1 MIASSTFRSLLWLE
15 LGLAKDPGVKR
26 CLASATAGGRLRLG
40 RAVPVRC
47 PPMSGVGIVGAG
59 AMGSAF
65 AERLLACGHRV
76 RVWNRTRAALEPLVV
91 LGAAAAQSPAEVA
104 ADSDFVITIVRDAV
118 ALAAVTEGAQGI
130 AAGAHPGL
138 IAIEMSTVGP
148 DAIRALR
155 ETLPAS
161 TTLLDAPVHGPPSA
175 ALTGSLAIFVGGDA
189 DVLEQ
194 ARPVLELLGSVLHI
208 GPLGSAAGAKLIVQT
223 TLVGTLALLGEALA
237 LAEAFHVPR
246 DLLFD
251 VLAQT
256 PLAAQAQRRRPML
269 ESGDYSASFRLS
281 LARKDMDLVA
291 ETAQRAG
298 LYLRLDEAGR
308 SWLLDAEHDGR
319 GDQDYTAIIPTILE
333 HARAAPSGGSD
344 AR

>member
-1 MIASSTFRSLLWLE
+1 
-15 LGLAKDPGVKR
+15 
-26 CLASATAGGRLRLG
+26 
-40 RAVPVRC
+40 
-47 PPMSGVGIVGAG
+47 MSCVGILGTG
-59 AMGSAF
+59 AMGSGF

-76 RVWNRTRAALEPLVV
+76 RVWNRTRAAVDPLVA

-104 ADSDFVITIVRDAV
+104 AESDFVITSVSDAV
-118 ALAAVTEGAQGI
+118 ALRAVSEGAQGF

-138 IAIEMSTVGP
+138 IALEMSTVGP

-161 TTLLDAPVHGPPSA
+161 NALLDAPVHGPPDSA
-175 ALTGSLAIFVGGDA
+175 RAGSLSIFVGGDA

-237 LAEAFHVPR
+237 LAEALGVPR
-246 DLLFD
+246 EAMFD

-256 PLAAQAQRRRPML
+256 PLAAQAQRRRPMV
-269 ESGDYSASFRLS
+269 ESGDYSARFRLS

-298 LYLRLDEAGR
+298 LHLRLDEAGR
-308 SWLLDAEHDGR
+308 RWLLDAEDDGR
-319 GDQDYTAIIPTILE
+319 GRQDYTAIIATIQERARTAPTAE
-333 HARAAPSGGSD
+333 SEGAPG
-344 AR
+344 A

>member
-1 MIASSTFRSLLWLE
+1 MTHGAQRTE
-15 LGLAKDPGVKR
+15 
-26 CLASATAGGRLRLG
+26 GGDLG
-40 RAVPVRC
+40 RGVPVRC
-47 PPMSGVGIVGAG
+47 RRMSAVGIVGAG
-59 AMGSAF
+59 AMGSGF

-76 RVWNRTRAALEPLVV
+76 CVWNRTRAALEPLVA
-91 LGAAAAQSPAEVA
+91 LGADAAHSPAEVA

-118 ALAAVTEGAQGI
+118 ALAAVTGGPQGI

-138 IAIEMSTVGP
+138 IAMEMSTVGP

-161 TTLLDAPVHGPPSA
+161 SALLDAPVHGPPDSA
-175 ALTGSLAIFVGGDA
+175 RTGSLAIFVGGDA

-208 GPLGSAAGAKLIVQT
+208 GPLGSGAGAKLIVQT
-223 TLVGTLALLGEALA
+223 TLVGTLGLLGEALA
-237 LAEAFHVPR
+237 LAEAVHVPR
-246 DLLFD
+246 EVLFE

-256 PLAAQAQRRRPML
+256 PLAAQAQRRRPMV

-298 LYLRLDEAGR
+298 LHLRLDEAAR

-319 GDQDYTAIIPTILE
+319 GDQDYTAIIPTIRD
-333 HARAAPSGGSD
+333 HARTARSGGSET
-344 AR
+344 R

>member
-1 MIASSTFRSLLWLE
+1 
-15 LGLAKDPGVKR
+15 
-26 CLASATAGGRLRLG
+26 
-40 RAVPVRC
+40 
-47 PPMSGVGIVGAG
+47 MSRVGIVGVG
-59 AMGSAF
+59 AMGSGF
-65 AERLLACGHRV
+65 AGRLLARGHRV
-76 RVWNRTRAALEPLVV
+76 CVWNRTRAALDSLVA
-91 LGAAAAQSPAEVA
+91 LGAAAGQSPAEVA
-104 ADSDFVITIVRDAV
+104 AASDFVITIVSDPV
-118 ALAAVTEGAQGI
+118 ALRAVSEGAEGV

-138 IAIEMSTVGP
+138 IAMEMSTVGP

-161 TTLLDAPVHGPPSA
+161 SAMLDAPVHGPPA
-175 ALTGSLAIFVGGDA
+175 AARAGSLAIFVGGDT

-237 LAEAFHVPR
+237 LAEAFSVPR
-246 DLLFD
+246 EVMFD

-256 PLAAQAQRRRPML
+256 PLASQAQRRRPMV

-291 ETAQRAG
+291 EDAQRAG
-298 LYLRLDEAGR
+298 LHLRLDEAGR
-308 SWLLDAEHDGR
+308 SWLLDAEHEGR
-319 GDQDYTAIIPTILE
+319 GHQDYTAIIATIQERARTAPTGRTE
-333 HARAAPSGGSD
+333 D
-344 AR
+344 A

>member
-1 MIASSTFRSLLWLE
+1 
-15 LGLAKDPGVKR
+15 
-26 CLASATAGGRLRLG
+26 
-40 RAVPVRC
+40 
-47 PPMSGVGIVGAG
+47 MSRVGIVGVG

-65 AERLLACGHRV
+65 AGRLLARGHRV
-76 RVWNRTRAALEPLVV
+76 CVWNRTRAALDSLVA

-104 ADSDFVITIVRDAV
+104 AASDFVMTIVSDPV
-118 ALAAVTEGAQGI
+118 ALRAVSEGADGI
-130 AAGAHPGL
+130 AAGAQPGL
-138 IAIEMSTVGP
+138 IAMEMSTVGP

-155 ETLPAS
+155 DTLPAS
-161 TTLLDAPVHGPPSA
+161 SALLDAPVHGPPA
-175 ALTGSLAIFVGGDA
+175 AARAGSLAIFVGGDT

-237 LAEAFHVPR
+237 LAEAFSVPR
-246 DLLFD
+246 EVMFD

-256 PLAAQAQRRRPML
+256 PLASQAQRRRPMV

-291 ETAQRAG
+291 EDAQRAG
-298 LYLRLDEAGR
+298 LHLRLDEAAR

-319 GDQDYTAIIPTILE
+319 GHQDYTAIIATIQERARTAPTGRIE
-333 HARAAPSGGSD
+333 D
-344 AR
+344 A

>member
-1 MIASSTFRSLLWLE
+1 
-15 LGLAKDPGVKR
+15 
-26 CLASATAGGRLRLG
+26 
-40 RAVPVRC
+40 
-47 PPMSGVGIVGAG
+47 MSRVGIVGAG
-59 AMGSAF
+59 AMGSGI

-76 RVWNRTRAALEPLVV
+76 RVWNRTREALEPLVAR
-91 LGAAAAQSPAEVA
+91 GAAAAQSPAEVA
-104 ADSDFVITIVRDAV
+104 ADSDFVITSVTDAV
-118 ALAAVTEGAQGI
+118 ALRAVSEGASGI

-138 IAIEMSTVGP
+138 IALEMSTVGP
-148 DAIRALR
+148 DGICALR

-161 TTLLDAPVHGPPSA
+161 TALLDAPVHGPPDA
-175 ALTGSLAIFVGGDA
+175 ARTGSLAIFVGGDA

-237 LAEAFHVPR
+237 LAEAWRVPR
-246 DLLFD
+246 DVMFD

-269 ESGDYSASFRLS
+269 ESGDFAASFRLS

-298 LYLRLDEAGR
+298 LHLRLEEAGR

-319 GDQDYTAIIPTILE
+319 GHQDYTAMIATIQERLRTAPTAVTE
-333 HARAAPSGGSD
+333 DG
-344 AR
+344 